1 MTNSRFGAPLL
12 ALGFCTMA
20 FGQAATPPV
29 KVGII
34 NIQQAILQTKDGQK
48 AAADLNSKFDPK
60 RKEVDRKQGDLQTM
74 ETQYRSGANTMSE
87 EAKQKMMRDIDQ
99 RRKLLQRDMDD
110 ANAELEAEQGRI
122 WQDLGQ
128 KLMSVIDRYAS
139 ERGFA
144 LILDVSSPQTPVLYA
159 SNTIDITRDIVGLY
173 DNQTGG
179 AAPAGAAAAP
189 AGTTAPNP
197 SGTGVLRQPTQPAA
211 APKPAAPP
219 KK

>member
-1 MTNSRFGAPLL
+1 VTNSRFRAPLL
-12 ALGFCTMA
+12 ALGFCAMA
-20 FGQAATPPV
+20 FGQAATTPPA

-48 AAADLNSKFDPK
+48 AAADLNAKFDPK
-60 RKEVDRKQGDLQTM
+60 RKEVDRKQSELQTM
-74 ETQYRSGANTMSE
+74 ETQYRSGANTMSD

-99 RRKLLQRDMDD
+99 RRKSLQRDMDD
-110 ANAELEAEQGRI
+110 ANSELEAEQGRI
-122 WQDLGQ
+122 WQELGQ

-139 ERGFA
+139 EHGFA

-173 DNQTGG
+173 DNAQTGTAAPTAAPTG
-179 AAPAGAAAAP
+179 AATG
-189 AGTTAPNP
+189 NP
-197 SGTGVLRQPTQPAA
+197 SGTGTLSRPSQPAG
-211 APKPAAPP
+211 APKPAVPP

>member
-1 MTNSRFGAPLL
+1 VTNSRFRAPLL
-12 ALGFCTMA
+12 ALGFCAMA

-48 AAADLNSKFDPK
+48 AAADLNAKFDPK
-60 RKEVDRKQGDLQTM
+60 RKEVDRKQSELQTM
-74 ETQYRSGANTMSE
+74 ETQYRSGANTMSD

-99 RRKLLQRDMDD
+99 RRKSLQRDMDD
-110 ANAELEAEQGRI
+110 ANSELEAEQGRI
-122 WQDLGQ
+122 WQELGQ

-139 ERGFA
+139 DHGFV

-173 DNQTGG
+173 DNAQTG
-179 AAPAGAAAAP
+179 AAAP
-189 AGTTAPNP
+189 AAAPTGAATGNP
-197 SGTGVLRQPTQPAA
+197 SGTGTLSRPAAQPAG

>member
-48 AAADLNSKFDPK
+48 AAADLNAKFDPK
-60 RKEVDRKQGDLQTM
+60 RKEVDRKQTELQTM

-99 RRKLLQRDMDD
+99 RRKVLQRDMDD

-122 WQDLGQ
+122 WQELGQ
-128 KLMSVIDRYAS
+128 KLMSVIDRYAG
-139 ERGFA
+139 EKGFA

-173 DNQTGG
+173 DNQAGG

-189 AGTTAPNP
+189 GTATPNA
-197 SGTGVLRQPTQPAA
+197 SGTGVVRQPTQPAS
-211 APKPAAPP
+211 APKPAAAP